1 MASTPVHLGFLSVF
15 QEGTGWLGAY
25 FVTNAWGRPLDFRLS
40 SAVQPNKIQN
50 ILYGGTLLPYLCGD
64 LIGKALVDKASVAV
78 QLVVTTCEH
87 ALELRRK
94 LEIPVV
100 QLVAAEEARETSPLA
115 IALKNGKGFLMC
127 HAGFPGDVAAVT
139 EMLADLEGHLDFTEP
154 FTRIRDGV
162 SEARKMGVGNRQAA

>member
-1 MASTPVHLGFLSVF
+1 MASTPVHLGFLTVF

-50 ILYGGTLLPYLCGD
+50 ILYAGTLLPYLCGD
-64 LIGKALVDKASVAV
+64 LIGKALVDKASLPV

-100 QLVAAEEARETSPLA
+100 YLSPVEEARATSPLV
-115 IALKNGKGFLMC
+115 IALKNGRGFLTC
-127 HAGFPGDVAAVT
+127 HAEYPGDVATVT
-139 EMLADLEGHLDFTEP
+139 DMLAELEGHLDFTEP
-154 FTRIRDGV
+154 FNRIRDGV
-162 SEARKMGVGNRQAA
+162 GEARKMGVGNRQAA

>member
-1 MASTPVHLGFLSVF
+1 MATTPVHLGFLTVF

-64 LIGKALVDKASVAV
+64 LIGKALVDKASIGV

-87 ALELRRK
+87 ALDLRRK

-100 QLVAAEEARETSPLA
+100 HLVAAEEARATSPLA
-115 IALKNGKGFLMC
+115 IPLKNGKGFLTC
-127 HAGFPGDVAAVT
+127 HAGFPSDMAAVT
-139 EMLADLEGHLDFTEP
+139 GLLAELEGNLDFTEP